1 MQAFRGNFFAASLF
15 TAYVLFESVFTGIIP
30 AFENFITRRE
40 VHPDPLRRKISLI
53 ADTACTLP
61 APPIS
66 IRRYCLG
73 EKDTTEKILA
83 SYNDV
88 FSDIVN
94 GLLFNGM
101 PVIDPD
107 SLSDVIPYSMYK
119 ADGKIHEQER
129 DVSKILKTAGNTENE
144 IRIAF
149 LGFEHQTRYDK
160 DMPLRVISYD
170 GAAYRAELSSK
181 ERYPVITIVL
191 YFGNT
196 HWQSNRTLHE
206 AVGVPDNLRP
216 YVNDYKVNLY
226 EIAFM
231 SDEEISRFHS
241 DFRII
246 ADFIAHKRADPD
258 YVSTDRTAFVHT
270 DEVLKLMSLLTDD
283 DRYELTLNL
292 EGGKPKNMCE
302 MLDRVEARGVEKGR
316 AEAELRAWL
325 KAKT

>member
-1 MQAFRGNFFAASLF
+1 M
-15 TAYVLFESVFTGIIP
+15 
-30 AFENFITRRE
+30 
-40 VHPDPLRRKISLI
+40 
-53 ADTACTLP
+53 
-61 APPIS
+61 
-66 IRRYCLG
+66 G
-73 EKDTTEKILA
+73 EKDITEKTLA

-94 GLLFNGM
+94 GLLFDGR
-101 PVIDPD
+101 PVIDPNA
-107 SLSDVIPYSMYK
+107 LSDVSPYSMYK
-119 ADGKIHEQER
+119 ADGKVHEQER
-129 DVSKILKTAGNTENE
+129 DVSKFLKTAGNTEHE

-181 ERYPVITIVL
+181 ERYPVMTVVL

-196 HWQSNRTLHE
+196 HWGSNRTLHE

-246 ADFIAHKRADPD
+246 ASFIAHKRADPN
-258 YVSTDRTAFVHT
+258 YVSTDRTTFVHT
-270 DEVLKLMSLLTDD
+270 LIRKEAS
-283 DRYELTLNL
+283 
-292 EGGKPKNMCE
+292 PKIC
-302 MLDRVEARGVEKGR
+302 VKC
-316 AEAELRAWL
+316 
-325 KAKT
+325 

>member
-1 MQAFRGNFFAASLF
+1 M
-15 TAYVLFESVFTGIIP
+15 
-30 AFENFITRRE
+30 
-40 VHPDPLRRKISLI
+40 
-53 ADTACTLP
+53 
-61 APPIS
+61 
-66 IRRYCLG
+66 G
-73 EKDTTEKILA
+73 EKDITEKTLT

-94 GLLFNGM
+94 GLLFDGRS
-101 PVIDPD
+101 VVDPD
-107 SLSDVIPYSMYK
+107 SLSDALPYSMYK

-129 DVSKILKTAGNTENE
+129 DVCKLLKTTGDTNSA

-149 LGFEHQTRYDK
+149 FGFEHQTQYDK
-160 DMPLRVISYD
+160 DMPLRLISYD
-170 GAAYRAELSSK
+170 EASYRAELSLK

-196 HWQSNRTLHE
+196 HWERNRTLHE
-206 AVGVPDNLRP
+206 AVGVPDDLMP
-216 YVNDYKVNLY
+216 YFNDYRINLF

-258 YVSTDRTAFVHT
+258 FVSTDRTAFVHT

-283 DRYELTLNL
+283 DRYELTLNS

-302 MLDRVEARGVEKGR
+302 MLDRVEAKGEAKGITKGMTKGEEKLIALLKKLTPGSEEYFKVLNAS
-316 AEAELRAWL
+316 AEER
-325 KAKT
+325 KEFYKKYGIDDN

>member
-1 MQAFRGNFFAASLF
+1 M
-15 TAYVLFESVFTGIIP
+15 
-30 AFENFITRRE
+30 
-40 VHPDPLRRKISLI
+40 
-53 ADTACTLP
+53 
-61 APPIS
+61 
-66 IRRYCLG
+66 G
-73 EKDTTEKILA
+73 EKDITEKTLA

-88 FSDIVN
+88 FADIVN
-94 GLLFNGM
+94 GLLFNGR

-107 SLSDVIPYSMYK
+107 DLSDASPYSMYK
-119 ADGKIHEQER
+119 ADGQIHEQER
-129 DVSKILKTAGNTENE
+129 DVSKILKTASGATNE

-149 LGFEHQTRYDK
+149 LGFEHQTQYDK
-160 DMPLRVISYD
+160 DIPLRVIGYD
-170 GAAYRAELSSK
+170 GAAYRAELSAK

-196 HWQSNRTLHE
+196 HWESSRTLYE
-206 AVGVPDNLRP
+206 VVDVPEKLRP
-216 YVNDYKVNLY
+216 YVNDYKVNLF

-231 SDEEISRFHS
+231 SDDEIRRFHS

-258 YVSTDRTAFVHT
+258 YVSTDRTEFVHT

-283 DRYELTLNL
+283 DRYELTLNSE

-316 AEAELRAWL
+316 AEGMAKGENMVIALLRKLTPESEDYYKALNASPEERKELYKKYGIA
-325 KAKT
+325 

>member
-1 MQAFRGNFFAASLF
+1 M
-15 TAYVLFESVFTGIIP
+15 
-30 AFENFITRRE
+30 
-40 VHPDPLRRKISLI
+40 
-53 ADTACTLP
+53 
-61 APPIS
+61 
-66 IRRYCLG
+66 G
-73 EKDTTEKILA
+73 EKDITEKTLA

-94 GLLFNGM
+94 GLLFDGR
-101 PVIDPD
+101 PVVDPD
-107 SLSDVIPYSMYK
+107 SLSDVTPYSIYK

-129 DVSKILKTAGNTENE
+129 DVSKLLKTAGNTENE

-149 LGFEHQTRYDK
+149 FGFEHQTRYDK
-160 DMPLRVISYD
+160 DMPLRVIGYD
-170 GAAYRAELSSK
+170 GAAYRAELSVK

-196 HWQSNRTLHE
+196 HWKSNRTLYE
-206 AVGVPDNLRP
+206 AIGVPDYLIP
-216 YVNDYKVNLY
+216 YVNDYKINLF
-226 EIAFM
+226 EVAFM

-246 ADFIAHKRADPD
+246 ADFMAHKRADPD

-283 DRYELTLNL
+283 DRYELTLNS

-302 MLDRVEARGVEKGR
+302 MLDRVEARGVEKGMAKGR
-316 AEAELRAWL
+316 AEGMEKGMAKGEDMVIALLRKLTPGSEDYYKALNASPEERRELYKKYGIA
-325 KAKT
+325 